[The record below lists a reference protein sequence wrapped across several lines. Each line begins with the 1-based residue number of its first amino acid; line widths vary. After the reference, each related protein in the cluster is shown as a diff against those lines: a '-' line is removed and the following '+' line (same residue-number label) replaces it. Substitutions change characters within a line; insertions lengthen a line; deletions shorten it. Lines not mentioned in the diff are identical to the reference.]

1 MLDVARILG
10 GMALVSL
17 ILAMAAAISPAGRIQ
32 LRRLNG
38 AAAAEGRRLETAAML
53 LMMAVG
59 LSSVAAVLAITSWFS
74 T

>member
-38 AAAAEGRRLETAAML
+38 AAAAEGRHLETAAML